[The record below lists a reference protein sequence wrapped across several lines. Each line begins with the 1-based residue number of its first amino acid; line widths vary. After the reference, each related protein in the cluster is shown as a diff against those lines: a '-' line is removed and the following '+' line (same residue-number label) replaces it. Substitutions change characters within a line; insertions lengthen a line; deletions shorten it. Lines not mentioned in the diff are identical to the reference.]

1 MPHGIKQSAVWQ
13 PDTYQLAD
21 IARVHPKDWSRIEA
35 KASELVFT
43 PHVKWL
49 HHFLI
54 GQYLADENDYVI
66 YESIPSHG
74 VAIGRLSWYDGYEY
88 SVLRL
93 NRPDS
98 AQIGAKVIED
108 VSLFGRR
115 PYGYGSMFG
124 LIRGLI
130 SVEYDSWK
138 VTHRLK
144 AITSFE
150 MQPYMSNTGLLCT
163 QLVVDAYLK
172 AKVAILPLG
181 AAALPC
187 AFEGAIEDGTLI
199 EV

>member
-74 VAIGRLSWYDGYEY
+74 VPARE
-88 SVLRL
+88 
-93 NRPDS
+93 
-98 AQIGAKVIED
+98 A
-108 VSLFGRR
+108 
-115 PYGYGSMFG
+115 
-124 LIRGLI
+124 
-130 SVEYDSWK
+130 
-138 VTHRLK
+138 
-144 AITSFE
+144 
-150 MQPYMSNTGLLCT
+150 
-163 QLVVDAYLK
+163 
-172 AKVAILPLG
+172 
-181 AAALPC
+181 
-187 AFEGAIEDGTLI
+187 
-199 EV
+199 